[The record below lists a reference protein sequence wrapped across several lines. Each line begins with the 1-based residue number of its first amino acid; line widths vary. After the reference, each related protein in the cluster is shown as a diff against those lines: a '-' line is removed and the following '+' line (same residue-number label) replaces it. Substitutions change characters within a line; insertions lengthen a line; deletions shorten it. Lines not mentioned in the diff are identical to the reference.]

1 VKIMTQDEIN
11 ARVTEF
17 IARVNETVTE
27 AEKHLE
33 VPQSTISSIPD
44 DPDFIATVKAYAVVE
59 PMLNELIAKQ
69 MTGPDVPG
77 ITTPGRDEIYASFV
91 VSLNMSGRAGKLRLA
106 EELGLLTKE
115 RVVFIEALSRVRNR
129 YAHNVKNMHRS
140 LVEILTEEQQSNKQ
154 IVNNLTGIDLSLS
167 SSDDQMYL
175 KFHMYWRL
183 ADYLADALHILR
195 PPPLPSGG
203 LLGALFTEPP
213 KAGASES
220 PSSS

>member
-11 ARVTEF
+11 ARVAEF
-17 IARVNETVTE
+17 IARINQSVTE
-27 AEKHLE
+27 AEQHLE
-33 VPQSTISSIPD
+33 VPPSTISSIPY

-106 EELGLLTKE
+106 EELGLLINE

-140 LVEILTEEQQSNKQ
+140 LVEILTEEQQHNKQ
-154 IVNNLTGIDLSLS
+154 IVKNLTGFDLSLS
-167 SSDDQMYL
+167 SSDDQTFLKLFMY
-175 KFHMYWRL
+175 YRL
-183 ADYLADALHILR
+183 ADYLADALQILR
-195 PPPLPSGG
+195 PPPPSGG